1 MKKIIYEMTNK
12 TIDVNDNELMV
23 KQFTDFFYKN
33 KDEINNN
40 FSDLKNHSLG
50 ISTTIKDFAYHTS
63 AITGNIKIITEE
75 SENLNSAII
84 ESSSSINEISQTIL
98 EFTKQIDQQASAV
111 AQTSSAIEE
120 MNASIGNINAIS
132 VTKKNKSL
140 DLINITNQGEK
151 QQLLENEI
159 IENINKKIDSVKEI
173 IKVIDN
179 IASQT
184 NLLAM
189 NAAIEA
195 AHAGEYGRG
204 FGVVAD
210 EIRKLAES
218 TTLNSKLINTD
229 LKYII
234 NNIKSVDDSSKNNLF
249 FYRKI
254 KDETQLIVNF
264 LEEVI
269 GSTYE
274 LNIASSEIIS
284 ATALLVNISEIVKS
298 GFHEMSQSIF
308 EINKAI
314 RLILNSS
321 TINKEKTSEISDT
334 ISDINDIF
342 RTITQ
347 LKIYEGKV
355 FEKIE
360 NQYNNSNNSLNL
372 PVIILQHILW
382 ALKIRSFLD
391 GRLKIDPKE
400 IGDHTKCDLGKWIE
414 STYSEKYKNTND
426 FNNLIIEHEKL
437 HNYVSEIIL
446 NTNSSSR
453 NELEEKFNKLIEISK
468 KIVLLLCNIYKK

>member
-1 MKKIIYEMTNK
+1 MFNNKEYLLYFKIFVILFMSNFLLFFINLFLKSHFSFFIIFFIFQFLLILLIVFQKHKQDISFENSMKKIIYEMTNK

-151 QQLLENEI
+151 QQLLEKEI

-195 AHAGEYGRG
+195 AH
-204 FGVVAD
+204 
-210 EIRKLAES
+210 
-218 TTLNSKLINTD
+218 
-229 LKYII
+229 
-234 NNIKSVDDSSKNNLF
+234 
-249 FYRKI
+249 
-254 KDETQLIVNF
+254 
-264 LEEVI
+264 
-269 GSTYE
+269 
-274 LNIASSEIIS
+274 
-284 ATALLVNISEIVKS
+284 
-298 GFHEMSQSIF
+298 
-308 EINKAI
+308 
-314 RLILNSS
+314 
-321 TINKEKTSEISDT
+321 
-334 ISDINDIF
+334 
-342 RTITQ
+342 
-347 LKIYEGKV
+347 
-355 FEKIE
+355 
-360 NQYNNSNNSLNL
+360 
-372 PVIILQHILW
+372 
-382 ALKIRSFLD
+382 
-391 GRLKIDPKE
+391 E
-400 IGDHTKCDLGKWIE
+400 IGRAH
-414 STYSEKYKNTND
+414 
-426 FNNLIIEHEKL
+426 
-437 HNYVSEIIL
+437 V
-446 NTNSSSR
+446 
-453 NELEEKFNKLIEISK
+453 
-468 KIVLLLCNIYKK
+468 